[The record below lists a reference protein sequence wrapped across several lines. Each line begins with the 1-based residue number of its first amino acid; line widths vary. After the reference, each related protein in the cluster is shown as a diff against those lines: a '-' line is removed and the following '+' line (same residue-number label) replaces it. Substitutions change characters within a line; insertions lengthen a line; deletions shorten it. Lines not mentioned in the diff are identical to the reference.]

1 MEQLVIAAA
10 ADTAAPS
17 GGRGPPPTSFPVGE
31 GSALPAPAPVAAIA
45 SVSAAVTEA
54 VVGLLPALADLAEM
68 RSFSKAAT
76 LRQTLWHCLPG
87 IARGLGES
95 QREGAKGDRG

>member
-1 MEQLVIAAA
+1 MEQLIIAAA
-10 ADTAAPS
+10 AGTAAPT
-17 GGRGPPPTSFPVGE
+17 GGRGP
-31 GSALPAPAPVAAIA
+31 LPAGESGTPAASTPAAATA
-45 SVSAAVTEA
+45 SVSIAVTEA

-76 LRQTLWHCLPG
+76 LRQALWHCLPG